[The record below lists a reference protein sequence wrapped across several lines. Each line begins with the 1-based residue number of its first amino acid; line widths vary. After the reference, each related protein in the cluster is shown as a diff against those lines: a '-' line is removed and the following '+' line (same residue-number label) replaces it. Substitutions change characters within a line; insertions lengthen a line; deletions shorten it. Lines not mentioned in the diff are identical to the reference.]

1 MRSLSIKIPNVSESL
16 EEKLEALILGG
27 AFWPDQPLSSER
39 RLAEEFNVSRTSLRN
54 ALASLRSKGLLLLG
68 GKRYYA
74 TNVMADLIEPGLYGI
89 AKQDA
94 VNLLDYWILFFAE
107 AVSLA
112 KKKAQNSDK
121 VAILQAARHLKQCV
135 DGSVALGVVAAF
147 ETLIRAVLDGCY
159 NFFLSQ
165 THYALQAAIRP
176 WLEASLS
183 QLCNQSDTTSAFM
196 KTVDEIGGFSVDKQ
210 ALFHCLSPA
219 FVVSNQTDQPT
230 GTLRDSGDPIQLIDV
245 VLRHPISIEAV
256 YELRLITEKHAAG
269 QAAENADKSQRSALN
284 AHLDQMTVIA
294 DNSPADYSKLDTT
307 LHRLIA
313 DCTQNPVFSVI
324 DAALAPVF
332 SRTTNQWLNKH
343 LEMRSDQ
350 TTIHLQHTQI
360 VEAIAARD
368 SGAATG
374 SMQEHLTYV
383 LRNLRWLR
391 EQDHLQE
398 IATARRLL
406 R

>member
-27 AFWPDQPLSSER
+27 AFWPDLPLSSER

-54 ALASLRSKGLLLLG
+54 ALASLRTKGLLTLD

-74 TNVMADLIEPGLYGI
+74 TNVMADLIESGLYDI

-94 VNLLDYWILFFAE
+94 THLLDYWILFFAE

-135 DGSVALGVVAAF
+135 VGADPSRVVTAF
-147 ETLIRAVLDGCY
+147 EALIRALLDGCY
-159 NFFLSQ
+159 NFFLNQ
-165 THYALQAAIRP
+165 THYALQVVVQP
-176 WLEASLS
+176 WLESSLA
-183 QLCNQSDTTSAFM
+183 QLCTPSDTTNAFM
-196 KTVDEIGGFSVDKQ
+196 TVIDEISDFSVNEQ
-210 ALFHCLSPA
+210 ALYHCLSPA
-219 FVVSNQTDQPT
+219 FVTSNQAGEPV
-230 GTLRDSGDPIQLIDV
+230 GPLRDSADPMQLVDV

-269 QAAENADKSQRSALN
+269 QAAENADKSQRNALN
-284 AHLDQMTVIA
+284 AHLDQMTVVA

-307 LHRLIA
+307 LHRLVA

-343 LEMRSDQ
+343 LEMRNDQ

-360 VEAIAARD
+360 VEAIAARN
-368 SGAATG
+368 SSAARK

-391 EQDHLQE
+391 EQDRLQE